1 MCPSD
6 INFLKME
13 IMNRFKEFALVVL
26 ILILG
31 VSCSH
36 ELSEED
42 KLQISSLE
50 ADLTSVVAERIDA
63 EQQIREYG
71 DGLIGLIAE
80 IRLEIIKT
88 TEALI
93 KQRIAA
99 IENGSEIKI
108 VIEATQPDTI
118 QAALLAKE
126 IEKQA
131 KKVDQSQKEAANARG
146 LIGALAQSTVFTE
159 QQTLAML
166 RQRYLF
172 VKYGL
177 TLPAMRSAIDVGS
190 ESFGAYFLQERRT
203 D

>member
-1 MCPSD
+1 
-6 INFLKME
+6 
-13 IMNRFKEFALVVL
+13 MNRFKEFALVVL

-118 QAALLAKE
+118 LMKW
-126 IEKQA
+126 IP
-131 KKVDQSQKEAANARG
+131 
-146 LIGALAQSTVFTE
+146 F
-159 QQTLAML
+159 MH
-166 RQRYLF
+166 
-172 VKYGL
+172 
-177 TLPAMRSAIDVGS
+177 P
-190 ESFGAYFLQERRT
+190 
-203 D
+203 